1 MQINSPRWMPAIII
15 ALGLILSGLLA
26 HHQQTENEAVAHQRF
41 LSRSKRAVEQIDTQ
55 LRIYEYGLRGARG
68 AVFGALGDDAAQA
81 RFIQYGNSLDL
92 HSEFPGA
99 RGYGFVRRIPAA
111 QESVFVLNM
120 RANGQPDFH
129 IFQLQ
134 PHTGDKYVVQY
145 FVPQEVANRVVGLDI
160 ASEPTRLTALRDA
173 MNSGQATLTRPL
185 GLTLPKGE
193 PNLGFL
199 LVMPVY
205 RDGNMP
211 ADPAEREDATTGWV
225 YTPLVVS
232 AVMKHFDYRDGEITV
247 KLSALDTND
256 KNANFFASPLSDR
269 KPEPGFVYEA
279 DIHRYGQVWHAQIAA
294 LPKFISDLN
303 LLSPLEPALIVLA
316 CAILLAGVIYLY
328 SLNVDRRLKASADQ
342 ARLAAIV
349 EGSNDAIVG
358 KTLQGVVTSWNSAA
372 ERMFGYSAAEA
383 IGHTVRELVIPDDRG
398 DEEADILRRVG
409 HGEIVPHFETVRRRK
424 DGQMI
429 TVSVTVSPIR
439 GPAGQIDG
447 AAKTV
452 RDISQQ
458 KETEAQI
465 LKLNAT
471 LEQQVQERTGQ
482 IQAFSAL
489 QAAILESAGYSI
501 IATDSDGLIKLFNPA
516 AERLLGYRADEV
528 IDLETPRIIHDPA
541 EVERRAR
548 DLTDELGYLVEPG
561 FETFVAKSRL
571 GKPDSN
577 EWAYIRKDGSRVAVL
592 LTVSSLRDT
601 EGRIFGFLGIAMDLT
616 THKRD
621 EAVLRQAKESA
632 ESATRAKSDFLANMS
647 HEIRTPMNAILGML
661 QLLQQTD
668 LTSRQYDHTE
678 KAESSAKA
686 LLGLLN
692 DILDFSKVEAG
703 KLELDPHPF
712 LLDKLLKDIGVI
724 LSASVGKKNIEILF
738 DIDPALP
745 ELVIGDALRLQQVLI
760 NLSGNA
766 IKFTE
771 HGEVVLSVRLKR
783 RRDEQLTV
791 LFSVRDTGIGMTQDQ
806 ISHIFEGFSQAEVST
821 TRRFGGTGLG
831 LAISQRLVHLMGGR
845 LEVDS
850 MAGKG
855 SHFHFEIVLQA
866 TGAETSL
873 EESLPALANLRGVRA
888 LVVDDNAS
896 AREVISRMVDS
907 LGWRADLAASG
918 MEALELLRQSIDRG
932 RAYDVIFVD
941 WSMPEMD
948 GWQTAEHIR
957 QITPSGTSPLIVM
970 VTAHGREM
978 LAQRLASEQA
988 LLDGFLVKPITI
1000 STLFDAVADARANQ
1014 NTTMVPARKA
1024 GSGQRLTGLRLLLV
1038 EDNPTNQQVARELLK
1053 NEGAQVDVAGGGI
1066 DGVNA
1071 VQNAHP
1077 QYDAVLMDIQMPD
1090 MDGYAATREIRHKL
1104 GLHDLPIIAM
1114 TANAMASDRQACLD
1128 AGMNDHVG
1136 KPFDLN
1142 QLVAVI
1148 RQFTRQTETLL
1159 APPPAQLRSGGVIPP
1174 AALKLAGERGLDIAA
1189 ALARLGGDLPL
1200 FEWALGSFLST
1211 SAQMNEQLAQ
1221 WWPGSPPDA
1230 LARLLH
1236 TLKGTAGT
1244 VGATDLALQVR
1255 QVETDVRE
1263 NLADKAISEKLL
1275 QVSAALEETCANVKA
1290 LLALLQAPEGGAP
1303 SVSAPDSALSITSD
1317 LETLSRLLA
1326 SANMEATRVFDQIKA
1341 GLNAAYPEHG
1351 AKIGDAISN
1360 LDFQRARAQCEE
1372 LLAQLRN

>member
-1 MQINSPRWMPAIII
+1 MPAIII
-15 ALGLILSGLLA
+15 ALGLVLSALLA
-26 HHQQTENEAVAHQRF
+26 HHQQAENDAAAHQRF
-41 LSRSKRAVEQIDTQ
+41 LSRSKRAVEQINTQ

-68 AVFGALGDDAAQA
+68 AVFGSLGEDQAQQ
-81 RFIQYGNSLDL
+81 RFRQYGNSLDL
-92 HSEFPGA
+92 DTEFPGS
-99 RGYGFVRRIPAA
+99 RGYGFVRRVKAD
-111 QESVFVLNM
+111 QEAIFVINQ
-120 RANGQPDFH
+120 RANGQPDFR
-129 IFQLQ
+129 IEQLL
-134 PHTGDKYVVQY
+134 PHKGDKYVVEF
-145 FVPQEVANRVVGLDI
+145 FVPEVVARRVVGLDL
-160 ASEPTRLTALRDA
+160 ASEPSRLRALQE
-173 MNSGQATLTRPL
+173 SVTTGQATLTRPI
-185 GLTLPKGE
+185 GLTLPKGQ

-205 RDGNMP
+205 REGAMP
-211 ADPAEREDATTGWV
+211 ADPADREDATLGWV
-225 YTPLVVS
+225 YTPLVAS
-232 AVMKHFDYRDGEITV
+232 EVMKHFDYRDGEITV
-247 KLSALDTND
+247 RLSALDNDD
-256 KNANFFASPLSDR
+256 KNATFFASPLSDR
-269 KPEPGFVYEA
+269 KPEEGYVYEA

-294 LPKFISDLN
+294 LPKFVDDLN

-316 CAILLAGVIYLY
+316 CALLLAGVIYLY
-328 SLNVDRRLKASADQ
+328 SLNVDRRLHAMADQ

-358 KTLQGVVTSWNSAA
+358 KTLEGVVMTWNPAA

-383 IGHTVRELVIPDDRG
+383 VGHTIRELVIPEDRVA
-398 DEEADILRRVG
+398 EETEILRRVG

-424 DGQMI
+424 DG
-429 TVSVTVSPIR
+429 TNVAVSVTVSPIR
-439 GPAGQIDG
+439 GPNGQIDG

-458 KETEAQI
+458 KEAEAEI

-501 IATDSDGLIKLFNPA
+501 IATDSEGMIKLFNPA
-516 AERLLGYRADEV
+516 AERLLGYRADEM
-528 IDLETPRIIHDPA
+528 IDLQTPGILHDPL
-541 EVERRAR
+541 EVERHAR
-548 DLTDELGYLVEPG
+548 ELSAELGYLVEPG

-577 EWAYIRKDGSRVAVL
+577 EWRYVRKDKSQVPVL
-592 LTVSSLRDT
+592 LTVSSLRDS

-616 THKRD
+616 LHKHD

-668 LTSRQYDHTE
+668 LTNRQHDYTE

-712 LLDKLLKDIGVI
+712 MLDKLLKDIGVI
-724 LSASVGKKNIEILF
+724 LSASVGRKNIEILF
-738 DIDPALP
+738 DIDPAIP

-783 RRDEQLTV
+783 RREDTLNLE
-791 LFSVRDTGIGMTQDQ
+791 FSVRDTGIGMTPEQL
-806 ISHIFEGFSQAEVST
+806 IHIFEGFSQAEVST

-831 LAISQRLVHLMGGR
+831 LAISQRLVRLMGGQ
-845 LEVDS
+845 LAVESVS
-850 MAGKG
+850 GKG
-855 SHFHFEIVLQA
+855 SDFHFEIVLEA
-866 TGAETSL
+866 TGEETSL

-888 LVVDDNAS
+888 LIIDDNAS

-918 MEALELLRQSIDRG
+918 VEALDLLKQSIERG
-932 RAYDVIFVD
+932 RTYDVIFVD
-941 WSMPEMD
+941 WAMPEMD
-948 GWQTAEHIR
+948 GWQTAERIR
-957 QITPSGTSPLIVM
+957 AIAPPGTSPLIVM

-1014 NTTMVPARKA
+1014 NPASIPARKSGA
-1024 GSGQRLTGLRLLLV
+1024 GPRLTGLRLLLV

-1066 DGVNA
+1066 EGVTA
-1071 VQNAHP
+1071 VQNAQP

-1104 GLHDLPIIAM
+1104 GLRELPIIAM

-1148 RQFTRQTETLL
+1148 RQFTRHAVAEPALQ
-1159 APPPAQLRSGGVIPP
+1159 PPPAQVRTGGVIPP

-1200 FEWALGSFLST
+1200 FEWALGSFVST
-1211 SAQMNEQLAQ
+1211 SAQMSEQLAQ
-1221 WWPGSPPDA
+1221 WWPGSPQDA

-1255 QVETDVRE
+1255 QVEGDVRDG
-1263 NLADKAISEKLL
+1263 LDDKVLGEKLA
-1275 QVSAALEETCANVKA
+1275 QINAALEETCSNVKA
-1290 LLALLQAPEGGAP
+1290 LQAILQEASGTGTHAEA
-1303 SVSAPDSALSITSD
+1303 APDSALASD
-1317 LETLSRLLA
+1317 LETLSQLLA
-1326 SANMEATRVFDQIKA
+1326 SANMEAMRVFDQIKA
-1341 GLNAAYPEHG
+1341 GLTAAYPDHG
-1351 AKIGDAISN
+1351 AKISDAIN
-1360 LDFQRARAQCEE
+1360 QLDFQRARAQCEE

>member
-1 MQINSPRWMPAIII
+1 MPAIII
-15 ALGLILSGLLA
+15 ALGLVLSALLA
-26 HHQQTENEAVAHQRF
+26 HHQQSENDAAAHQRF
-41 LSRSKRAVEQIDTQ
+41 LSRSKRAVEQINTQ

-68 AVFGALGDDAAQA
+68 AVYGAMGEDQAEA
-81 RFIQYGNSLDL
+81 RFAQYGNSLDL
-92 HSEFPGA
+92 DTEFPGS
-99 RGYGFVRRIPAA
+99 RGYGFVRRVKAD
-111 QESVFVLNM
+111 QESIFVINH

-129 IFQLQ
+129 IFQMQ
-134 PHTGDKYVVQY
+134 PHQGDKYVVEY
-145 FVPQEVANRVVGLDI
+145 FVPQVVANRVVGLDL
-160 ASEPTRLTALRDA
+160 ASEPSRLRALQESIA
-173 MNSGQATLTRPL
+173 TGQATLTRPI

-205 RDGNMP
+205 REGALPANP
-211 ADPAEREDATTGWV
+211 ADREDATLGWV

-232 AVMKHFDYRDGEITV
+232 EVMKHFDYRDGEITV
-247 KLSALDTND
+247 KLSSLDSDD
-256 KNANFFASPLSDR
+256 KNTTFFASPLSDH
-269 KPEPGFVYEA
+269 KPEAGFVYEA

-294 LPKFISDLN
+294 LPKFVDDLN

-316 CAILLAGVIYLY
+316 CAMLLAGVIYLY
-328 SLNVDRRLKASADQ
+328 SINVERRLKAMVDQ

-349 EGSNDAIVG
+349 EGSNDAIVS
-358 KTLQGVVTSWNSAA
+358 KTLEGVVVTWNPAA

-383 IGHTVRELVIPDDRG
+383 VGHTIRELVIPEDRSS
-398 DEEADILRRVG
+398 EEADILQRVG
-409 HGEIVPHFETVRRRK
+409 QGEIVPHFETVRKRK
-424 DGQMI
+424 DGS
-429 TVSVTVSPIR
+429 TVAVSVTVSPIR
-439 GPAGQIDG
+439 GANGQIDG
-447 AAKTV
+447 AAKIV

-458 KETEAQI
+458 KEAEAQI

-471 LEQQVQERTGQ
+471 LEQQVQDRTAQ

-501 IATDSDGLIKLFNPA
+501 IATDSDGVIKLFNPA
-516 AERLLGYRADEV
+516 AERLLGYRADEM
-528 IDLETPRIIHDPA
+528 IDLQTPGVLHDTL

-548 DLTDELGYLVEPG
+548 ELTDELGYLVEPG
-561 FETFVAKSRL
+561 FEAFAAKSRL
-571 GKPDSN
+571 GKPDAN
-577 EWAYIRKDGSRVAVL
+577 EWNYVRKDGSRVPVL
-592 LTVSSLRDT
+592 LTVSSLRDSD
-601 EGRIFGFLGIAMDLT
+601 GQVFGFLGIAMDLT
-616 THKRD
+616 LHKRD

-661 QLLQQTD
+661 QLLQQTE
-668 LTSRQYDHTE
+668 LTSRQHDYTE

-712 LLDKLLKDIGVI
+712 MLDKLLKDIGVI

-738 DIDPALP
+738 DIDPAIP

-771 HGEVVLSVRLKR
+771 HGEVVLSARLKR
-783 RRDEQLTV
+783 RRDDLLT
-791 LFSVRDTGIGMTQDQ
+791 LDFSVRDTGIGMTPDQ
-806 ISHIFEGFSQAEVST
+806 LTHIFEGFSQAEVST

-831 LAISQRLVHLMGGR
+831 LAISQRLVRLMGGQ
-845 LEVDS
+845 LAVES
-850 MAGKG
+850 TAGKG
-855 SHFHFEIVLQA
+855 SDFHFEITLKA
-866 TGAETSL
+866 TGEEVSL
-873 EESLPALANLRGVRA
+873 EDSLPALANLRGVRA
-888 LVVDDNAS
+888 LVIDDNAS

-918 MEALELLRQSIDRG
+918 LEALDLLKQSIERG
-932 RAYDVIFVD
+932 RSYDVIFVD
-941 WSMPEMD
+941 WAMPEMD
-948 GWQTAEHIR
+948 GWQTAERIR
-957 QITPSGTSPLIVM
+957 AIAPPGTSPLIVM

-1014 NTTMVPARKA
+1014 NPANIPTRKSGA
-1024 GSGQRLTGLRLLLV
+1024 GPRLTGLRLLLV

-1066 DGVNA
+1066 EGVTA
-1071 VQNAHP
+1071 IQNAQP

-1090 MDGYAATREIRHKL
+1090 MDGYTATREIRHKL
-1104 GLHDLPIIAM
+1104 GLRELPIIAM

-1148 RQFTRQTETLL
+1148 RQFTRHTSAEPALQ
-1159 APPPAQLRSGGVIPP
+1159 PPPAQVRTGGVIPP

-1211 SAQMNEQLAQ
+1211 SVQMSEQLAQ
-1221 WWPGSPPDA
+1221 WWPGSPQDA

-1255 QVETDVRE
+1255 QVEGDVRE
-1263 NLADKAISEKLL
+1263 GLDDKMLGEKLA
-1275 QVSAALEETCANVKA
+1275 QINAALEETCGNVKA
-1290 LLALLQAPEGGAP
+1290 LQAILQEANGENSNAGA
-1303 SVSAPDSALSITSD
+1303 APDSALASD
-1317 LETLSRLLA
+1317 LETLSQLLA
-1326 SANMEATRVFDQIKA
+1326 SANMEAMRVFDQLKA
-1341 GLNAAYPEHG
+1341 GLNAAYPDQG
-1351 AKIGDAISN
+1351 AKISDAIN
-1360 LDFQRARAQCEE
+1360 QLDFQRARAQCEA
-1372 LLAQLRN
+1372 LLAQLRS